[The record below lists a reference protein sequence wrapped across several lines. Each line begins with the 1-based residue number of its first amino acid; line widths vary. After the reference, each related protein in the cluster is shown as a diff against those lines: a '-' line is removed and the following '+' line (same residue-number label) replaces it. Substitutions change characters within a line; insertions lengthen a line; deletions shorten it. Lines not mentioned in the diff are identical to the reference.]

1 MSDQEIMPLSSDELR
16 SIVDNFIKAANENH
30 LKMILIGGG
39 AVNFHGVQRHSAD
52 IDFWIDT
59 QRENLDRLK
68 LVLKQLNYR
77 FDDFPKEVYKQKQN
91 ISIHISPVFKI
102 ELITY
107 LNFGISFSEA
117 YEKSEV
123 TFLNGQKFLELHILS
138 YNDLVE
144 SKLKAGRPK
153 DYYDVLSLKEIN
165 EKRRKEE

>member
-1 MSDQEIMPLSSDELR
+1 MPLSSDELR

-59 QRENLDRLK
+59 KRENLDKLK
-68 LVLKQLNYR
+68 TVLKQLNYK
-77 FDDFPKEVYKQKQN
+77 FEDFPKEVYEQKQN

-107 LNFGISFSEA
+107 LNFGLSFSEA
-117 YEKSEV
+117 YEKSDV
-123 TFLNGQKFLELHILS
+123 TFLNDQKILELHILS
-138 YNDLVE
+138 YDNLIE

-153 DYYDVLSLKEIN
+153 DYYDVLSLREID
-165 EKRRKEE
+165 EKRRKSE

>member
-59 QRENLDRLK
+59 QRENLDKLK
-68 LVLKQLNYR
+68 LVLKQLNYK
-77 FDDFPKEVYKQKQN
+77 FEDFPKEVYEQKQN

-107 LNFGISFSEA
+107 LNFGLSFSEA
-117 YEKSEV
+117 YEKSDV
-123 TFLNGQKFLELHILS
+123 SFLNDQKILELHILS
-138 YNDLVE
+138 YDDLIE

-153 DYYDVLSLKEIN
+153 DYYDVLSLREID
-165 EKRRKEE
+165 EKRRKSE

>member
-59 QRENLDRLK
+59 KRENLDKLK
-68 LVLKQLNYR
+68 TVLKQLNYK
-77 FDDFPKEVYKQKQN
+77 FEDFPKEVYEQKQN
-91 ISIHISPVFKI
+91 ISIQISPVFKI

-107 LNFGISFSEA
+107 LNFGLSFSEA
-117 YEKSEV
+117 YEKSDV
-123 TFLNGQKFLELHILS
+123 TFLNDQKILELHILS
-138 YNDLVE
+138 YDNLIE

-153 DYYDVLSLKEIN
+153 DYYDVLSLREID
-165 EKRRKEE
+165 EKRRKSE

>member
-1 MSDQEIMPLSSDELR
+1 MSDQQIMPLSSNELK
-16 SIVDNFIKAANENH
+16 SIVENFIKAANESQ
-30 LKMILIGGG
+30 LKMILIDGG

-59 QRENLDRLK
+59 KIENLDKLK
-68 LVLKQLNYR
+68 TVLKKLNYK
-77 FDDFPKEVYKQKQN
+77 FEDFPKEVYKQKQN

-123 TFLNGQKFLELHILS
+123 TFLNNQKFLELHILS
-138 YNDLVE
+138 HDDLIE

-153 DYYDVLSLKEIN
+153 DYYDVLSLREIDK
-165 EKRRKEE
+165 KRRKEE

>member
-1 MSDQEIMPLSSDELR
+1 MSDQPIMPLSSDELR

-59 QRENLDRLK
+59 NRENLDKLK
-68 LVLKQLNYR
+68 SALKQLNYK
-77 FDDFPKEVYKQKQN
+77 FEDFPKEVYEQKQN

-107 LNFGISFSEA
+107 LNFGLSFSEA
-117 YEKSEV
+117 YEKSDV
-123 TFLNGQKFLELHILS
+123 TFLNDQKFLELHILS
-138 YNDLVE
+138 YNDLIE

-153 DYYDVLSLKEIN
+153 DYYDVLSLKEID
-165 EKRRKEE
+165 EKRRKSE

>member
-1 MSDQEIMPLSSDELR
+1 MSDQPIMPLSSDELR

-59 QRENLDRLK
+59 NTENLDKLK
-68 LVLKQLNYR
+68 TVLKQLNYK
-77 FDDFPKEVYKQKQN
+77 FEDFPKEVYEQKQN

-107 LNFGISFSEA
+107 LNFGLSFSEA
-117 YEKSEV
+117 YEKSDV
-123 TFLNGQKFLELHILS
+123 TFLNDQKFLELHILS
-138 YNDLVE
+138 YDDLIE

-153 DYYDVLSLKEIN
+153 DYYDVLSLKEID
-165 EKRRKEE
+165 EKRRKS

>member
-1 MSDQEIMPLSSDELR
+1 MPLSSDELR

-59 QRENLDRLK
+59 QRENLDKLK
-68 LVLKQLNYR
+68 LVLKQLNYK
-77 FDDFPKEVYKQKQN
+77 FEDFPKEVYEQKQN

-107 LNFGISFSEA
+107 LNFGLSFSEA
-117 YEKSEV
+117 YEKSDV
-123 TFLNGQKFLELHILS
+123 SFLNDQKILELHILS
-138 YNDLVE
+138 YDDLIE

-153 DYYDVLSLKEIN
+153 DYYDVLSLREID
-165 EKRRKEE
+165 EKRRKSE

>member
-1 MSDQEIMPLSSDELR
+1 MSDQQIMPLSSNELK
-16 SIVDNFIKAANENH
+16 SIVENFIKAANESQ

-59 QRENLDRLK
+59 NIENLDKLK
-68 LVLKQLNYR
+68 TVLKKLNYKVE
-77 FDDFPKEVYKQKQN
+77 DFPKEVYKQKQN
-91 ISIHISPVFKI
+91 ISIQISPVFKI
-102 ELITY
+102 ELITN

-123 TFLNGQKFLELHILS
+123 TFLNNQKFLELHILS
-138 YNDLVE
+138 YYDLIE

-153 DYYDVLSLKEIN
+153 DYYDVLSLREID
-165 EKRRKEE
+165 EKRRESE

>member
-1 MSDQEIMPLSSDELR
+1 MPLSSDELR

-59 QRENLDRLK
+59 NRENLDKLK
-68 LVLKQLNYR
+68 SALKQLNYK
-77 FDDFPKEVYKQKQN
+77 FEDFPKEVYEQKQN

-107 LNFGISFSEA
+107 LNFGLSFSEA
-117 YEKSEV
+117 YEKSDV
-123 TFLNGQKFLELHILS
+123 TFLNDQKFLELHILS
-138 YNDLVE
+138 YNDLIE

-153 DYYDVLSLKEIN
+153 DYYDVLSLKEID
-165 EKRRKEE
+165 EKRRKSE

>member
-59 QRENLDRLK
+59 KRENLDKLK
-68 LVLKQLNYR
+68 TVLKQLNYK
-77 FDDFPKEVYKQKQN
+77 FEDFPKEVYEQKQN

-107 LNFGISFSEA
+107 LNFGLSFSEA
-117 YEKSEV
+117 YEKSDV
-123 TFLNGQKFLELHILS
+123 TFLNDQKILELHILS
-138 YNDLVE
+138 YDNLIE

-153 DYYDVLSLKEIN
+153 DYYDVLSLREID
-165 EKRRKEE
+165 EKRRKSE

>member
-1 MSDQEIMPLSSDELR
+1 MNDQEIMPLSSDELR

-59 QRENLDRLK
+59 QRENLDKLK
-68 LVLKQLNYR
+68 LVLKQLNYK
-77 FDDFPKEVYKQKQN
+77 FEDFPKEVYEQKQN

-107 LNFGISFSEA
+107 LNFGLSFSEA
-117 YEKSEV
+117 YEKSDV
-123 TFLNGQKFLELHILS
+123 SFLNDQKILELHILS
-138 YNDLVE
+138 YDDLIE

-153 DYYDVLSLKEIN
+153 DYYDVLSLREID
-165 EKRRKEE
+165 EKRRKSE

>member
-1 MSDQEIMPLSSDELR
+1 MSDQPIMPLSSDELR

-59 QRENLDRLK
+59 QRENLDKLK

-77 FDDFPKEVYKQKQN
+77 FDDFPKEVYEQKQN

-102 ELITY
+102 ELITC

-117 YEKSEV
+117 YEKSDV
-123 TFLNGQKFLELHILS
+123 TFLNDQKILELHILS
-138 YNDLVE
+138 YDDLIE

-153 DYYDVLSLKEIN
+153 DYYDVLSLREID

>member
-59 QRENLDRLK
+59 KRENLEKLK
-68 LVLKQLNYR
+68 TVLKQLNYK
-77 FDDFPKEVYKQKQN
+77 FEDFPKEVYEQKQN

-107 LNFGISFSEA
+107 LNFGLSFSEA
-117 YEKSEV
+117 YEKSDV
-123 TFLNGQKFLELHILS
+123 TFLNDQKLLELHILS
-138 YNDLVE
+138 YNDLIE

-153 DYYDVLSLKEIN
+153 DYYDVLSLREID
-165 EKRRKEE
+165 EKRRKSE